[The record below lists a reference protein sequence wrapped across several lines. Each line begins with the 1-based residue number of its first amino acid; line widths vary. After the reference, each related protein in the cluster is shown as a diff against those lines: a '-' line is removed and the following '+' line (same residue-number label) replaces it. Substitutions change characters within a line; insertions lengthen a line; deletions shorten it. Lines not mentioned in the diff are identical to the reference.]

1 MPASSDSLT
10 LLAVVADAK
19 PVHCEGDGLKEL
31 FSPAVLARTKH
42 TALTP
47 DLWVYQVTRERLDAI
62 IKEAQLPVATATRLQ
77 RLHRVSGKRKRA
89 CSGDELEDLLQA
101 VGDHAFRTVLGPQS
115 GPLLP
120 GYGPQISGLGPD

>member
-1 MPASSDSLT
+1 MTDSDALT

-19 PVHCEGDGLKEL
+19 PVHREGDSLKEL

-42 TALTP
+42 NALIP
-47 DLWVYQVTRERLDAI
+47 DLWVGRVTRGRLDAI
-62 IKEAQLPVATATRLQ
+62 IKEAQLPEATATRLR
-77 RLHRVSGKRKRA
+77 RLQLVSRKRKRT

-101 VGDHAFRTVLGPQS
+101 VGDHALRTVLGPQS
-115 GPLLP
+115 APLLP